1 MEKIVQNQLNK
12 YFEKYNLLYE
22 TQSGFRKNHSCESL
36 LNLVVSQWKMEIA
49 RKNCIIAV
57 FIDLKR
63 AFETVNRDILMQKLE
78 KYGVKDIELK
88 WFQSYLSNRTQKTK
102 CGNFISK
109 PININVGVPQG
120 AVLGTLLFLV
130 YINERYAKSFK

>member
-1 MEKIVQNQLNK
+1 
-12 YFEKYNLLYE
+12 
-22 TQSGFRKNHSCESL
+22 
-36 LNLVVSQWKMEIA
+36 MEIA

-88 WFQSYLSNRTQKTK
+88 WFQSYLSNRNQKTK

-109 PININVGVPQG
+109 PINI
-120 AVLGTLLFLV
+120 T
-130 YINERYAKSFK
+130 